1 VNSVLRLARYL
12 YAAAAVLC
20 LPLTGQ
26 IAEPILAHSALP
38 LSAGAGALK
47 LDYAR
52 EQGRSG
58 ADAEVIPEVML
69 ETGVGRGLEA
79 ILRYP
84 LLRFKEGFELP
95 ATLGGGQ
102 LAIGARYL
110 ILGGAGQRYAVSVQA
125 VVEAP
130 TGDTRLVG
138 DATQVIPALFSD
150 WHPAREIAIH
160 SNVLWDESF
169 SGSRHK
175 ASFVQYDHAVVWLA
189 TAHLA
194 PVLELAGSTN
204 SATGR
209 TLLAGLPEV
218 IFRKGAHL
226 ELKAALPLG
235 LNSQTP
241 RFAVRFQVALFW
253 GKRE

>member
-1 VNSVLRLARYL
+1 V
-12 YAAAAVLC
+12 
-20 LPLTGQ
+20 
-26 IAEPILAHSALP
+26 
-38 LSAGAGALK
+38 
-47 LDYAR
+47 
-52 EQGRSG
+52 
-58 ADAEVIPEVML
+58 
-69 ETGVGRGLEA
+69 ETGIGRGLEA

-84 LLRFKEGFELP
+84 LLRFKKGSELP
-95 ATLGGGQ
+95 ATVGGGE

-110 ILGGAGQRYAVSVQA
+110 ILGGAGQRYAALVQA

-130 TGDTRLVG
+130 TGDRRLAG
-138 DATQVIPALFSD
+138 DATQVIPALFTG

-160 SNVLWDESF
+160 SNLLWDDSF
-169 SGSRHK
+169 DGSRHK
-175 ASFVQYDHAVVWLA
+175 APFVEYDHAVVWLA

-204 SATGR
+204 TVTGR
-209 TLLAGLPEV
+209 ILLAGVPEV

-241 RFAVRFQVALFW
+241 RVAVRIQMALFW